1 MSEQVHPPPESGIP
15 AEDWAQ
21 TPTSVQGAFIA
32 MYQQIRALREEV
44 AHLREQMARN
54 SRNSSQPPSSDGLG
68 TPAVRQ
74 KPKGGK
80 QGGQKGHTGH
90 GRDLLPIEQVDEV
103 VSHQPAVCTG
113 CGAVLEGEDR
123 QPYRYQV
130 TELPPVKPH
139 VTEHQ
144 VHRLTCRRCGAQNRG
159 ELPPEV
165 AASQFGPNLVAWVA
179 ILMGVYRLSKRQVA
193 QLLVDSFGVDLATGS
208 VIRQQVAVSEALTG
222 PVEEACQY
230 VQAQAVRNVDETGWP
245 QEERS
250 KRGWLWVVVTPWVT
264 VFRVALS
271 RAGAVV
277 RELVGSDSCGVV
289 GSDRFSAYNWLPL
302 GRRQVCWAH
311 LIRDFQKMLERG
323 GQSALVGEPL
333 HLLGE
338 QILKLWGRVRD
349 GTLAREECLIRLP
362 AFQQT
367 VHHFLTEG
375 RGCSHPRTAQTCR
388 NILAVE
394 AALWTF
400 ASHAG
405 VEPTNNSAERAL
417 RKAVIWRGISH
428 GTHSETGSR
437 FVERILS
444 VVETCRQ
451 QERNPLDYIRQAI
464 VAHRLGQP
472 VPSLLPAVQVVSCT
486 P

>member
-1 MSEQVHPPPESGIP
+1 MREQEFSPPELGIS

-21 TPTSVQGAFIA
+21 TPVSVQVALLS
-32 MYQQIRALREEV
+32 MYQQIQELRKEI
-44 AHLREQMARN
+44 ARLKEQVGRN
-54 SRNSSQPPSSDGLG
+54 SGNSSQPPSSDGLG
-68 TPAVRQ
+68 AQAVRQ
-74 KPKGGK
+74 KAKGGK

-90 GRDLLPIEQVDEV
+90 RRDLLPIEEVDEV
-103 VSHQPAVCTG
+103 VSHQPSVCVG
-113 CGAVLEGEDR
+113 CGEKLEEEDP

-130 TELPPVKPH
+130 TELPRVKPH

-144 VHRLTCRRCGAQNRG
+144 VHRVTCPRCGAQNRG
-159 ELPPEV
+159 TLPAEV
-165 AASQFGPNLVAWVA
+165 AASQFGPNLVAWMA

-193 QLLVDSFGVDLATGS
+193 LLLADSFGVEVASGS
-208 VIRQQVAVSEALTG
+208 VIRQQNRVSAVLSK

-230 VQAQAVRNVDETGWP
+230 VQEQAVRNVDETGWP
-245 QEERS
+245 QAERS
-250 KRGWLWVVVTPWVT
+250 KRGWLWVVVTPCVT
-264 VFRVALS
+264 VFKVVLS

-277 RELVGSDSCGVV
+277 KELVGNESGGVV
-289 GSDRFSAYNWLPL
+289 GSDRFSAYNWLPT
-302 GRRQVCWAH
+302 GRRQVCWSH
-311 LIRDFQKMLERG
+311 LIRDFQKILERG

-333 HLLGE
+333 RLLGL

-349 GTLAREECLIRLP
+349 GTLAREEFLIRLP

-367 VHHFLTEG
+367 VQHFLREG
-375 RGCSHPRTAQTCR
+375 QTCSHPQTAETCR
-388 NILAVE
+388 KILAVE

-400 ASHAG
+400 ATHVG

-417 RKAVIWRGISH
+417 RKAVIWRAISH
-428 GTHSETGSR
+428 GTQSEAGSR

-451 QERNPLDYIRQAI
+451 QERNPLDYLRQAI
-464 VAHRLGQP
+464 VAYQAGQP
-472 VPSLLPAVQVVSCT
+472 VPSLLPAVQVLSHT